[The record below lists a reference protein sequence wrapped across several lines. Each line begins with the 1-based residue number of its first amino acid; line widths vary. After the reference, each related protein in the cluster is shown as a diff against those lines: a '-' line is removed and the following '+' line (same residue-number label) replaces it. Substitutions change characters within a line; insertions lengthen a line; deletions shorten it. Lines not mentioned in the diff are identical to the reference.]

1 MLGRRF
7 RIPHRVPSDKG
18 LVRKHTCL
26 MDLLEMLKIFL
37 YRCFRCHI
45 KPIFHFY
52 HGITFIRSQIKM
64 KSTFETCAKN
74 LDLFVMKYF
83 LFDIFISIIFIIF
96 FFFQQANIK
105 IFVLTGDKQ
114 GTYYCICLLYTSPSP
129 RDKRQSRMPSS
140 A

>member
-1 MLGRRF
+1 
-7 RIPHRVPSDKG
+7 
-18 LVRKHTCL
+18 
-26 MDLLEMLKIFL
+26 
-37 YRCFRCHI
+37 
-45 KPIFHFY
+45 
-52 HGITFIRSQIKM
+52 M

-114 GTYYCICLLYTSPSP
+114 GTYYCIIINNILEIIKICI
-129 RDKRQSRMPSS
+129 
-140 A
+140 